1 ATYNAAHPG
10 DPPLR
15 DAWSPSV
22 DACVLMLTGHMH
34 KRGRFFGV
42 DLIGTD
48 GQVHNPPGG
57 FPNRFEPGR
66 THLFGSPDYT
76 DPGALRFTPPV
87 LHAGEAL
94 HYACWDD
101 NGVTTAVRPV
111 FHGTLQL
118 LPASGRIDRKTGS
131 TTLVVSRWT
140 FIPNPD
146 SNGMHPEQ
154 EPVLIALG
162 DDSFLIGAGALRV
175 SHGGRLFTYHGP
187 RPQHGRGVRS
197 FRMHH
202 NPEDSFYTVSFRLM
216 GVDFLRLNVEDPLC
230 RPLAVIVGADDGF
243 VDVSVTSPSFSSR
256 RVSLPRTCI
265 DP

>member
-1 ATYNAAHPG
+1 MRSIVRLVLPLVLCSAGHVLAQVQ
-10 DPPLR
+10 PP
-15 DAWSPSV
+15 
-22 DACVLMLTGHMH
+22 
-34 KRGRFFGV
+34 
-42 DLIGTD
+42 
-48 GQVHNPPGG
+48 
-57 FPNRFEPGR
+57 
-66 THLFGSPDYT
+66 
-76 DPGALRFTPPV
+76 
-87 LHAGEAL
+87 
-94 HYACWDD
+94 
-101 NGVTTAVRPV
+101 AVRPV

-118 LPASGRIDRKTGS
+118 LPASGRIDRRTGS

-162 DDSFLIGAGALRV
+162 DDSFLIGGGALHV

-216 GVDFLRLNVEDPLC
+216 GVDFQRLNVEDPLC
-230 RPLAVIVGADDGF
+230 RPLAVIVGDDDGF

-265 DP
+265 DPSAGWPWLGR